1 MINMA
6 NEETFVLLSLEEQ
19 QSKELAQVISNET
32 ARKILDYLGKKN
44 EASESQIA
52 EALDTPISTVHYNV
66 QQLLKSKL
74 IESKEFE
81 WSEKGKKILYY
92 RLAKKLIVIAPK
104 TSESLYNQLK
114 NLIPVS
120 LFTAFVGGLVYYFSK
135 ISEKV
140 NITKNSFSELIPVST
155 NNAASSGA
163 EATKEALTQIGA
175 DVEKQAGTEFVNKT
189 TEIITQTRN
198 VTNDALWFFIGAG
211 FVIILLIIITLIKR
225 KKVKK

>member
-1 MINMA
+1 MPND
-6 NEETFVLLSLEEQ
+6 ETFLLLSLEEQ

-44 EASESQIA
+44 EASESQIS

-114 NLIPVS
+114 NLIPVT
-120 LFTAFVGGLVYYFSK
+120 LITAFVGGLLYYFSK
-135 ISEKV
+135 FSEKMNV
-140 NITKNSFSELIPVST
+140 TRNTFSELIPASD
-155 NNAASSGA
+155 NAVSSGA
-163 EATKEALTQIGA
+163 EATKGALTQIGA

-198 VTNDALWFFIGAG
+198 VTHEALWFFIGAG
-211 FVIILLIIITLIKR
+211 LVIILLIVITLIKR
-225 KKVKK
+225 KKVRSR

>member
-1 MINMA
+1 MA
-6 NEETFVLLSLEEQ
+6 NEETFVLLSLEDQ
-19 QSKELAQVISNET
+19 KSKELAQVISNET

-44 EASESQIA
+44 EVSESQIA
-52 EALDTPISTVHYNV
+52 EALDAPISTVHYNV
-66 QQLLKSKL
+66 QQLLKVKL

-120 LFTAFVGGLVYYFSK
+120 LFTIVTGGIVYYLTRFSDK
-135 ISEKV
+135 ISSSKQ
-140 NITKNSFSELIPVST
+140 IFSELVPATVDK
-155 NNAASSGA
+155 AADSGVVA
-163 EATKEALTQIGA
+163 ESAMKITENIEAGQTLE
-175 DVEKQAGTEFVNKT
+175 VVNKT
-189 TEIITQTRN
+189 TEIVTQIQN
-198 VTNDALWFFIGAG
+198 VTNEPLWFFIGAG
-211 FVIILLIIITLIKR
+211 LVIILLIIITLIKR

>member
-1 MINMA
+1 MA
-6 NEETFVLLSLEEQ
+6 NEETFVLLSLEDQ
-19 QSKELAQVISNET
+19 KSKELAQVISNET

-52 EALDTPISTVHYNV
+52 EALDSPISTIHYNI
-66 QQLLKSKL
+66 QLLLKAKL

-92 RLAKKLIVIAPK
+92 QLSKKLIVIAPK

-114 NLIPVS
+114 NLIPVT
-120 LFTAFVGGLVYYFSK
+120 LITAFVGGLVYYFSK
-135 ISEKV
+135 FSEKLNV
-140 NITKNSFSELIPVST
+140 TKNTFSELIPAGD
-155 NNAASSGA
+155 NAVSSGA

-175 DVEKQAGTEFVNKT
+175 DVEERAGTEFVNKT
-189 TEIITQTRN
+189 TEIVTQIQN
-198 VTNDALWFFIGAG
+198 VTNEPLWFFIGAG
-211 FVIILLIIITLIKR
+211 LVIILLIIITLIKR

>member
-1 MINMA
+1 MA

-19 QSKELAQVISNET
+19 KSKELAQVISNET

-52 EALDTPISTVHYNV
+52 EALDSPISTIHYNI
-66 QQLLKSKL
+66 QQLLKVRL

-92 RLAKKLIVIAPK
+92 QLSKKLIVIAPK

-120 LFTAFVGGLVYYFSK
+120 LFTVVTGGIIYYLTRFSDK
-135 ISEKV
+135 ISSSKQ
-140 NITKNSFSELIPVST
+140 IFSELMPVAEK
-155 NNAASSGA
+155 AADSGA
-163 EATKEALTQIGA
+163 LAEGAMKITENLEAGQTLQ
-175 DVEKQAGTEFVNKT
+175 VVNKT
-189 TEIITQTRN
+189 TEVITQTRN
-198 VTNDALWFFIGAG
+198 ITNEPLWFFIGAC
-211 FVIILLIIITLIKR
+211 FVIILMLFVILIKR
-225 KKVKK
+225 KKLK

>member
-1 MINMA
+1 MT
-6 NEETFVLLSLEEQ
+6 NEETFILLSLEEQ

-44 EASESQIA
+44 EASESQIS

-120 LFTAFVGGLVYYFSK
+120 LFTLVTGSVIYYFTRFSDKINSSK
-135 ISEKV
+135 QV
-140 NITKNSFSELIPVST
+140 FSELIPIGDKAVD
-155 NNAASSGA
+155 SGA
-163 EATKEALTQIGA
+163 LSESAMKITENLEAGQTLQ
-175 DVEKQAGTEFVNKT
+175 VVNKT
-189 TEIITQTRN
+189 TEVITQTQN
-198 VTNDALWFFIGAG
+198 ITNEPLWFFIGAG
-211 FVIILLIIITLIKR
+211 FVIILMLIIILTKR
-225 KKVKK
+225 KKIK

>member
-1 MINMA
+1 MPND
-6 NEETFVLLSLEEQ
+6 ETFLLLSLEEQ

-74 IESKEFE
+74 IETKEFE

-92 RLAKKLIVIAPK
+92 KLAKKLIVIAPK
-104 TSESLYNQLK
+104 TSDSLYNQLK

-120 LFTAFVGGLVYYFSK
+120 LFTLVTGGIIYYLTRASDKINFSK
-135 ISEKV
+135 QI
-140 NITKNSFSELIPVST
+140 FSELIPAAAD
-155 NNAASSGA
+155 NAADSGA
-163 EATKEALTQIGA
+163 FTESAMKISENLEAGQTLQ
-175 DVEKQAGTEFVNKT
+175 VVNKT
-189 TEIITQTRN
+189 TEIITQTQN
-198 VTNDALWFFIGAG
+198 ITNEPLWFFIGAG
-211 FVIILLIIITLIKR
+211 FVIILMLFVILIKR
-225 KKVKK
+225 KKLR